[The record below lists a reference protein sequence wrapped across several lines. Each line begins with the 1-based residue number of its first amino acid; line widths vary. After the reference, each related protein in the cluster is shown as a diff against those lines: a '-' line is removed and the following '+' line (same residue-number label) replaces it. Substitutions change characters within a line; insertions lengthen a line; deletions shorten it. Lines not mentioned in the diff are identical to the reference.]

1 MIEATVAIMRLAA
14 GKGLAFLIKVVA
26 TSRQAGDPHFGISKP
41 PAGEWEGKPAGNRNT
56 LLGCSGVG

>member
-26 TSRQAGDPHFGISKP
+26 TSPSWRGVTTTTTTAP
-41 PAGEWEGKPAGNRNT
+41 
-56 LLGCSGVG
+56 CSHEKQHTPLY